1 METREIIL
9 CALMTISAVMLTYRW
24 LSLVHN
30 NVDFVVVFFAF
41 LLTFSL
47 GTLLLSMMFRMRRTV
62 EELEST
68 KRMISANAD
77 ELEKRFEEK
86 LFVYVRE
93 LEERLDEIQRRMYR

>member
-1 METREIIL
+1 MDVREIVL
-9 CALMTISAVMLTYRW
+9 SVLMIISAVMLTYRW

-30 NVDFVVVFFAF
+30 NVDFAVVFFAF

-47 GTLLLSMMFRMRRTV
+47 GALLLSMMFRMKKTV

-68 KRMISANAD
+68 KRMIAANAD
-77 ELEKRFEEK
+77 DLERRFEEK
-86 LFVYVRE
+86 LFVYIRE

>member
-1 METREIIL
+1 MDTREVIL
-9 CALMTISAVMLTYRW
+9 SVLMMISAVMLTYRW

-30 NVDFVVVFFAF
+30 DVDFAVVFFAF

-47 GTLLLSMMFRMRRTV
+47 GALLLSMMFRMRKTV

-68 KRMISANAD
+68 KRMIAANAD
-77 ELEKRFEEK
+77 DLEKRFEQK
-86 LFVYVRE
+86 LFAYVKE

>member
-9 CALMTISAVMLTYRW
+9 SVLMMISAVILTYRW

-30 NVDFVVVFFAF
+30 DVDFVVVFFAF

-47 GTLLLSMMFRMRRTV
+47 GSLLLSMMFRMRRTV

-68 KRMISANAD
+68 KRMIAANAE
-77 ELEKRFEEK
+77 ELEKRFEDK

>member
-1 METREIIL
+1 MDVREIVL
-9 CALMTISAVMLTYRW
+9 SVLMIISAVMLTYRW

-30 NVDFVVVFFAF
+30 NVDFAVVFFAF

-47 GTLLLSMMFRMRRTV
+47 GALLLSMMLRMRRTV

-68 KRMISANAD
+68 KRMIAANAD
-77 ELEKRFEEK
+77 DLERRFEEK
-86 LFVYVRE
+86 LFVYIRE